1 MADNRIIKTTIELSG
16 EDSYKQKLKE
26 IDSALKGVA
35 SEQRVIDAQYDKS
48 DKSLAALTA
57 RQGVY
62 QDRLNLQRQRL
73 EAVRQ
78 EYERTVE
85 AEGKNSESAQR
96 LQREYNNVSAQVTR
110 TERQL
115 ADVTKAMNEAAVSTE
130 DVGDAAKKA
139 AVEVSGFGKAS
150 ETISESTQKATEKI
164 EKYQDALKKVA
175 QTAEQTAAKL
185 SKAMGATIAAV
196 SATSVKAY
204 MDFEAQMSM
213 VDTLAD
219 HSALTL
225 DQLSD
230 QALET
235 SRKTGI
241 AAAEIAS
248 SAYGALSAGVDTG
261 NVMSF
266 MEASGK
272 AAQAGKAGLDD
283 AIDGATSAMNAWKI
297 SYDQAANVYS
307 KFLTAQDKGK
317 TTFGDMAKQM
327 GQVTGLAPQ
336 LNISLD
342 EVLASVA
349 ALTKNGVQTNSAFT
363 GLKAIMSSVLK
374 PTADAQKEAER
385 LGLQFDAAALQA
397 KGLTGFLADIQ
408 EKTQGDSESLAKL
421 FGNVEGL
428 SKVLL
433 LGGAA
438 ANDYS
443 DALGAISNSAGRLD
457 EAFATVTDN
466 RAARL
471 NMALNSLKTNAI
483 EFGRSLAPYV
493 DIASDALGKLSVA
506 IGEMS
511 EQQMRGV
518 LQTGLWITGAL
529 GMVGAISKIAAASKT
544 VIALMSGPA
553 GWIALGVAGVA
564 ALGLGLSKLAQQAG
578 SASDAFRNSLRN
590 LDPNEAAAYADAF
603 GRINLDVEV
612 DTSGAKSK
620 IAQAWDDIHAA
631 LSESGLTEDQI
642 SQIEGMIG
650 QDYQAIYD
658 KLISFGLSPEEAAK
672 LAKQVEASGQAI
684 TDGLSE
690 LNLSVDPMTARKWM
704 TQARGSRL
712 ALIAA
717 AKSAG
722 LTDSEVAELTAFYDD
737 MTSRVTDG
745 LPSIVEEIYNA
756 LTDGAADDATVVG
769 SLKDRIEAGTAQAF
783 ADVETWLD
791 QKTAELDENSET
803 FASDL
808 AGLQSQAE
816 TYRKEI
822 AALDTEMRGLVD
834 SMAGQ
839 PTAVVQARLAEFA
852 EVERRA
858 NELATKL
865 DEVNRT
871 AREQKDQNVQL
882 VRAGA
887 ADDAGTVAAA
897 FETVGQ
903 GYMLNKQAIEDQAKA
918 EIQAA
923 RDAWTKAYEEANKK
937 PDADSRKAARALADQ
952 ALEEATQA
960 AEAEQQAQLEAAKN
974 SYEAALQELFAG
986 LAKRNPEIAAR
997 LQEEFAKGTIAED
1010 IQKALEYAMQ
1020 GGELKDYNF
1029 AEETLKALFDYTGMD
1044 ASQLADMG
1052 VLGVRVTELAEQL
1065 EGEAAKSIAE
1075 MDTGSIG
1082 AAFIGA
1088 LESGMLD
1095 DLEVTDLTDQ
1105 LALIMGGVGDNA
1117 ATSFADTLAEGKTG
1131 ASDAA
1136 SDMAQGA
1143 IDGAK
1148 TALSEHS
1155 PSLVFRTIGEN
1166 AAAGLINGL
1175 LSQRGAVYAAARQL
1189 AQAAE
1194 SGARV
1199 ALDVHS
1205 PSRVFERIG
1214 GYTAEGLIRGVNS
1227 KVDEINATMQRMI
1240 DPTRLRVASGAQ
1252 VSEGRGAVQPVIQY
1266 NTQVRYSGAF
1276 TRNEARRFGRA
1287 MTDQMTADAA
1297 AKGAR

>member
-16 EDSYKQKLKE
+16 EGSYKQKLKE

-78 EYERTVE
+78 EYERTVA
-85 AEGKNSESAQR
+85 AEGENSESAQR
-96 LQREYNNVSAQVTR
+96 LAREYNNVSAQVAK
-110 TERQL
+110 TERQM
-115 ADVTKAMNEAAVSTE
+115 AEVSKAM
-130 DVGDAAKKA
+130 DASAESMKKA
-139 AVEVSGFGKAS
+139 AEAAKAH
-150 ETISESTQKATEKI
+150 
-164 EKYQDALKKVA
+164 QDALKKVA

-385 LGLQFDAAALQA
+385 LGLQFNAAALQA

-529 GMVGAISKIAAASKT
+529 GMVGAISKIAAVSKT

-578 SASDAFRNSLRN
+578 SASDALKNSLKN
-590 LDPNEAAAYADAF
+590 MDPDKAARYAEAF
-603 GRINLDVEV
+603 GKINFSLDV
-612 DTSGAKSK
+612 DTSGAKST

-631 LSESGLTEDQI
+631 LNESGLTEDQI

-672 LAKQVEASGQAI
+672 LAKQVEASGQTI
-684 TDGLSE
+684 LDGIKK
-690 LNLSVDPMTARKWM
+690 LNLSVDDETAAKWI
-704 TQARGSRL
+704 TDANGSKLRL
-712 ALIAA
+712 IDA

-722 LTDSEVAELTAFYDD
+722 LTDEEVSQLTEFYDE
-737 MTSRVTDG
+737 MTGRVTRN
-745 LPSIVEEIYNA
+745 LPNIVEEIYNA
-756 LTDGAADDATVVG
+756 LTDGKADDEIVVK
-769 SLKDRIEAGTAQAF
+769 SLKDRIEEGTTQLLADVDTWLKAAIEELDSDSDTYAKDVAALQAQAE
-783 ADVETWLD
+783 A
-791 QKTAELDENSET
+791 
-803 FASDL
+803 
-808 AGLQSQAE
+808 
-816 TYRKEI
+816 YRREI
-822 AALDTEMRGLVD
+822 AVLDTEMRGLVD
-834 SMAGQ
+834 NLAGQ
-839 PTAVVQARLAEFA
+839 PTEVVKARLAEFA
-852 EVERRA
+852 DIEERA
-858 NELATKL
+858 DALALKL
-865 DEVNRT
+865 EKINQQAAAQR
-871 AREQKDQNVQL
+871 DQNVKL

-887 ADDAGTVAAA
+887 ADDEETVSAA

-903 GYMLNKQAIEDQAKA
+903 GYLLDKKKIEDEAKQAVQEERDIWEKARDEAKLNGDDEAERVAQQALDEATKTIEAERQAK
-918 EIQAA
+918 
-923 RDAWTKAYEEANKK
+923 
-937 PDADSRKAARALADQ
+937 
-952 ALEEATQA
+952 
-960 AEAEQQAQLEAAKN
+960 LEAAQN
-974 SYEAALQELFAG
+974 AYEAALQELFAG

-997 LQEEFAKGTIAED
+997 LQEEFAKSTIVED
-1010 IQKALEYAMQ
+1010 IQKALDYAMQ

-1029 AEETLKALFDYTGMD
+1029 AEETLKALFDYTDMD

-1052 VLGVRVTELAEQL
+1052 VLGVRVKELAEQL

-1075 MDTGSIG
+1075 MDPGIIG
-1082 AAFIGA
+1082 AAFAGI
-1088 LESGMLD
+1088 LEKGMLE
-1095 DLEVTDLTDQ
+1095 DLDISSLSDQ
-1105 LALIMGGVGDNA
+1105 YSLIFGGIGDNVTA
-1117 ATSFADTLAEGKTG
+1117 GFTDSVAEGKDD
-1131 ASDAA
+1131 AYDAA

-1143 IDGAK
+1143 VDGSMDTLAE
-1148 TALSEHS
+1148 SS
-1155 PSLVFRTIGEN
+1155 PSRVFRTIGEN

-1199 ALDVHS
+1199 ALEVHS

-1214 GYTAEGLIRGVNS
+1214 GYTAEGLIRGVNN
-1227 KVDEINATMQRMI
+1227 KVDEISAAMQRMI